1 MLFKGLRVILCWE
14 NGAFFAIIRIDTG
27 FLASRINVGANRL
40 AVQTRKMGKPAAN
53 LGKSN

>member
-53 LGKSN
+53 LGESN